1 MTTNDDFGAS
11 LELMAEMDRV
21 RQMSDDEF
29 MAALDAVSTA
39 PSMDRELDLASRND
53 DDVVRSVAVA
63 RLLRRREG

>member
-29 MAALDAVSTA
+29 MAALDASTTTRSA
-39 PSMDRELDLASRND
+39 PKHPNGPRQSGERYSGR
-53 DDVVRSVAVA
+53 
-63 RLLRRREG
+63 